1 MLREALRGRVAVV
14 DARLR
19 VHHPCP
25 YCDLSVEFPSSLLL
39 LWCDNLRDTFLLS
52 SPDPAELRRLCATVR
67 SVHHGRV
74 LLTEGTS
81 ALVALPDFE
90 WSSPPSVTGLAR
102 RAGVWVLPPVVYADG
117 RETYRLIA
125 PTRARLNR
133 LVQQLRRLG
142 EVEILSVSD
151 RAGLESVRDYPAAS
165 AHFFEGLSER
175 QLRSL
180 VVAHDAGLLEIPAR
194 SSWASVARAEG
205 LARSTFGEHLRKA
218 QLRLVR
224 NSYALLRTR
233 LAAAVSPPVVLP
245 RLGRSEAG
253 PGARSGVREP
263 RSAASRSAAARGGSA
278 RRTRS
283 PRRRATG
290 TTPSRGSPARPA
302 AAGQGPHTT
311 PTARS

>member
-1 MLREALRGRVAVV
+1 MPIV
-14 DARLR
+14 DARVR

-25 YCDLSVEFPSSLLL
+25 YCDLSVRFPTSLLL
-39 LWCDNLRDTFLLS
+39 LWCDNRRDTFLLS
-52 SPDPAELRRLCATVR
+52 SPDGEELRRLCARVR
-67 SVHHGRV
+67 AVYRGRV
-74 LLTEGTS
+74 LLAEGTS
-81 ALVALPDFE
+81 ALVELPDFE
-90 WSSPPSVTGLAR
+90 WPSPPSVTGLAR
-102 RAGVWVLPPVVYADG
+102 RGGVWVLPPVVYAEG

-133 LVQQLRRLG
+133 LIQRLRRLG

-194 SSWASVARAEG
+194 SSWAAVARAQG
-205 LARSTFGEHLRKA
+205 MARSTFGEHLRKA

-224 NSYALLRTR
+224 NSYSLLRTR
-233 LAAAVSPPVVLP
+233 MAAAASPPVVLSQLRDGRASVRGRSTAP
-245 RLGRSEAG
+245 RSEAG
-253 PGARSGVREP
+253 VP
-263 RSAASRSAAARGGSA
+263 RSVASRGGSA

-283 PRRRATG
+283 RRRPGSG
-290 TTPSRGSPARPA
+290 TTPPPGSPAPPVG
-302 AAGQGPHTT
+302 AGRAPRTT
-311 PTARS
+311 PRGRS